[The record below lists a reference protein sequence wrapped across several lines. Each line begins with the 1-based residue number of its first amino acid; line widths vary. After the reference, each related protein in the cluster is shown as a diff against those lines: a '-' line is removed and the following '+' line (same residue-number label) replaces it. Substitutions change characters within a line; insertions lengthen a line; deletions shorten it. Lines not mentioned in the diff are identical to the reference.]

1 VAHPKSLS
9 LRDAVLL
16 FLQSHPGQEFKSR
29 ELADGLQLTF
39 PARFEGKAAQQIAAE
54 IGAGGPQWLLKCSG
68 LHRSEE
74 APRRYWWADECSPTS
89 IDTPVVEPESA
100 VQSEHDLYP
109 LLATFLISRHRK
121 IYPKRI
127 DEKKSSNS
135 HGKEGNKWLHP
146 DMVGLEE
153 LASGWSYEMKNLSAK
168 SGARQCDGCGR
179 PLHDEH
185 FFAEVCLPTHAGA
198 WGYAS

>member
-1 VAHPKSLS
+1 VWASL
-9 LRDAVLL
+9 VPVKK
-16 FLQSHPGQEFKSR
+16 PGSVCRVRVTQNTTQVSAINLECCPPS
-29 ELADGLQLTF
+29 AWNGVHHH
-39 PARFEGKAAQQIAAE
+39 
-54 IGAGGPQWLLKCSG
+54 AGTLSAI
-68 LHRSEE
+68 S
-74 APRRYWWADECSPTS
+74 
-89 IDTPVVEPESA
+89 VESCP
-100 VQSEHDLYP
+100 P
-109 LLATFLISRHRK
+109 WRGIRT
-121 IYPKRI
+121 KRI